1 MEYQLQKIMPSAK
14 HVGATIRFVPNPMLG
29 LYYSTGD
36 QREMALLTAGV
47 ARLPEGGHTILKP
60 TNRQICRMSESQHR
74 NNITV
79 IILEI
84 SITAQDTGRSI
95 AEVHV
100 FRSIAQF
107 SSPGAVFY

>member
-1 MEYQLQKIMPSAK
+1 
-14 HVGATIRFVPNPMLG
+14 MLG

-47 ARLPEGGHTILKP
+47 ARLPEGGPHDSEA
-60 TNRQICRMSESQHR
+60 NHRQICRMSESQHR

-79 IILEI
+79 IIMEI

-95 AEVHV
+95 AKVHV
-100 FRSIAQF
+100 FRSNAQF
-107 SSPGAVFY
+107 SSPGAVFD